1 MVVAHKQLLYNVNN
15 AEGSRVEQFETL
27 EEAQEF
33 LIELSKRV
41 PFITKSV
48 YAYYDDSIEPD
59 EITEYNVNEKLDE
72 NLEPLEE

>member
-1 MVVAHKQLLYNVNN
+1 MAIVSKTLRYNVNN

-27 EEAQEF
+27 EEAQQF
-33 LIELSKRV
+33 LIELTKRV

-59 EITEYNVNEKLDE
+59 EVTEYNVNEKLNE

>member
-1 MVVAHKQLLYNVNN
+1 M
-15 AEGSRVEQFETL
+15 
-27 EEAQEF
+27 
-33 LIELSKRV
+33 KRV

-59 EITEYNVNEKLDE
+59 EITEYNINEKLNE

>member
-1 MVVAHKQLLYNVNN
+1 MAIVSKTLRYNVNN

-27 EEAQEF
+27 EEAQQF
-33 LIELSKRV
+33 LIELTKRV
-41 PFITKSV
+41 PFITKSA

-59 EITEYNVNEKLDE
+59 EVTEYNVNEKLNE